1 MNTITKQED
10 GLYINDQKVTLD
22 DLQYTTGLSKS
33 KIQEYIINT
42 HQVKS
47 CSRCKQCISI
57 HHFHPNKKV
66 KCGLNSQCKTCSNK
80 TVVEFKKNKIK
91 PYSIKEQLRTIT
103 VDTDTDYIL
112 TKTDN
117 GFIITFNS

>member
-1 MNTITKQED
+1 MDTINKRED

-22 DLQYTTGLSKS
+22 DLQYITGLSKS
-33 KIQEYIINT
+33 KIQECIINT

-47 CSRCKQCISI
+47 CSRCKECISI

-91 PYSIKEQLRTIT
+91 AYSIKEQLRSITI
-103 VDTDTDYIL
+103 DTDTPYNL
-112 TKTDN
+112 TKTDT
-117 GFIITFNS
+117 GFIITFGS